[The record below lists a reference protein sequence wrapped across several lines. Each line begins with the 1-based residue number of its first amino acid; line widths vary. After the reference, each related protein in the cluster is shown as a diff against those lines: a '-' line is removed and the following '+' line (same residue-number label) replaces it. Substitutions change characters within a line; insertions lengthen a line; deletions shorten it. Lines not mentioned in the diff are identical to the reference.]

1 VFRDFWDFNV
11 DASSDTGTEVGWA
24 SQDESEVLVPHEF
37 VSVGFNSSL
46 EFVQTITPSGENGF
60 DVTVFL
66 HGNDSDVVL
75 FVDPDEEV
83 FSAVVPDTSGIWPV
97 SSHTGG
103 EQEWGD
109 WLVEQEVVVDELVLF
124 GFSHFFQ
131 WVVFTGELTAEIG
144 KSVDDNFL
152 DSSSLGSAAPWW
164 EGVASDGS
172 SGSASGGKN
181 VFGVKV
187 VAGELGWVEASLVF
201 VGGFV
206 AVVSGFDDWVK
217 EFLEDFV
224 GLFVASNC
232 ANGHD
237 EWMAWV
243 VNTGLDATIDG
254 ESGWGLLASESFVHF
269 QSQNMSHVVVVLFE
283 VWVFILSGVSRFV
296 KV

>member
-1 VFRDFWDFNV
+1 MDT
-11 DASSDTGTEVGWA
+11 ASDTGTEVGWA

-75 FVDPDEEV
+75 FVDPDEKI

-124 GFSHFFQ
+124 SLSHFFQ

-152 DSSSLGSAAPWW
+152 DSSSFGSAAPWW

-187 VAGELGWVEASLVF
+187 VTGELGWVEASLVF

-237 EWMAWV
+237 EWMTWV
-243 VNTGLDATIDG
+243 VNTGLDGTIDG

-296 KV
+296 KVGHDRV